1 MKNSSRKLGQCFLLI
16 GLLLVL
22 YVFASYRQIDTI
34 TKQPVL
40 HQSRQMR
47 LPDLRQVELGEK
59 IGAIVIPNKEK
70 TIPVY
75 EGTSAKI
82 LEKGAGHYR
91 RSALPGEN
99 NNVVLSG
106 HRDTYFRFLKDLD
119 KNDSLI
125 LQTAEKDFE
134 YKITKF
140 SIVAPNDTTILSP
153 KSRPILT
160 LTTCYPFS
168 FIGNAPKRYIVTAEL
183 IKTID
188 LVKK

>member
-1 MKNSSRKLGQCFLLI
+1 MKNNSKKLGQLFILI

-22 YVFASYRQIDTI
+22 YVFASYRETDTI
-34 TKQPVL
+34 TRQPAL
-40 HQSRQMR
+40 QQSRQMTGN
-47 LPDLRQVELGEK
+47 LQMVKPGEK
-59 IGAIVIPNKEK
+59 IGAIIIPSKK
-70 TIPVY
+70 KSIPVY

-91 RSALPGEN
+91 KSALPGEN

-106 HRDTYFRFLKDLD
+106 HRDTYFRFLKDLA
-119 KNDSLI
+119 KNDSVI
-125 LQTAEKDFE
+125 LKTSEIDYE

-140 SIVAPNDTTILSP
+140 SIVASNDTTILSP

-183 IKTID
+183 VKTSD
-188 LVKK
+188 LVGK